1 MKNDFLL
8 PRRYGAPILS
18 KPHAHENHALGYTD
32 GMELMTDDGLRGTWT
47 LEECTEKKIGTG
59 KPEHWFIEGDNLP
72 ALRSLCSA
80 FEEKIGII
88 YIDPPYNTGKA
99 FTFCDSDFTEA
110 DGTADSLTDSG
121 TTNSRHSAWLSFMKK
136 RLIAARRLLRPD
148 GCIFI
153 AIGQEELYR
162 LKILCDEVFGEDNF
176 VNDFMWLHGK
186 GKKDR
191 WSRTMQQSNLC
202 YARDKKRLRPF
213 CGTGTSGWAKTNADG
228 DKRGNW
234 FSGSISFS
242 ETRSNPQHRNF
253 YEVSSPSGKVWKRQW
268 LVSREEMTLLLSEKK
283 IYFGSAPEYAAV
295 PRVKIFDGEERTRI
309 PKNIID
315 GAGTTRSAQ
324 RHVDSLLGGR
334 RVFDNPK
341 PVELVRRLIAMT
353 AIPKDAVVLDFFA
366 GSGTT
371 FEAVIAQNQTDCGMR
386 RCILIQKKEAIR
398 RPSPYADIAALC
410 YERVRRTLDDGC
422 VRYFREAG
430 GVEGNE

>member
-1 MKNDFLL
+1 ME
-8 PRRYGAPILS
+8 RTIRS
-18 KPHAHENHALGYTD
+18 KPHAHENCTLRYTD
-32 GMELMTDDGLRGTWT
+32 GMELTTDDGLRGTWT
-47 LEECTEKKIGTG
+47 LEECTEKKIGSG

-72 ALRSLCSA
+72 ALRSLCA
-80 FEEKIGII
+80 EFEEKIGII
-88 YIDPPYNTGKA
+88 YIDPPYNTGKT

-110 DGTADSLTDSG
+110 DGTADTLTDSG

-213 CGTGTSGWAKTNADG
+213 CGTGTSGWAKTNADE
-228 DKRGNW
+228 DERGNW

-283 IYFGSAPEYAAV
+283 IYFGSAPGYAAV

-324 RHVDSLLGGR
+324 RHVDSLLDGR
-334 RVFDNPK
+334 RIFDNPK

-353 AIPKDAVVLDFFA
+353 ALPKDAVVLDFFA

-430 GVEGNE
+430 GVKGNE